1 MASEFIE
8 KGKGTLRVLVVTN
21 MYPDAGRP
29 AWGIFV
35 QQQVE
40 SLRALGHQVDV
51 LQVRGSDSKLEY
63 LSAIR
68 QVWRRT
74 RQRAY
79 HVVHAHYGLSGL
91 SALFRWKTPLV
102 VTLHGSDALV
112 GWLEP
117 AVSRLVCRIAREVV
131 AVSGQIAERFSGTVI
146 PCGVDLDLFRPFD
159 KAAARRRTG
168 WPSSGRVVLFPY
180 QPDRQVKRF
189 DLASEAVQRLQAK
202 GMEVRLQTVCDVP
215 HAQMPFYYSASDAM
229 VLCSDSEGSP
239 TALKEAL
246 ACGLP
251 VAATPVGNVPEIV
264 RGVEIVEICRQDAES
279 LRAGLQRIIEQPA
292 DSRARCRAREKM
304 RRFDQTAT
312 AQALVE
318 VYRRAL
324 SGQRTSG
331 NTAVLSS
338 PP

>member
-1 MASEFIE
+1 MENDR
-8 KGKGTLRVLVVTN
+8 TLRVLVVTN
-21 MYPDAGRP
+21 MYPDADRP

-117 AVSRLVCRIAREVV
+117 AVSRLVCRFAREVV

-146 PCGVDLDLFRPFD
+146 PCGVDLDLFQPLD
-159 KAAARRRTG
+159 QQEARQRLG
-168 WPSSGRVVLFPY
+168 WPSNGRVVLFPY

-189 DLASEAVQRLQAK
+189 DLASEAVKRLQAW
-202 GMEVRLQTVCDVP
+202 GMEVCLQTVSNVSQ
-215 HAQMPFYYSASDAM
+215 AQMPFYYSASDAM

-251 VAATPVGNVPEIV
+251 VAATQVGHVPEIV
-264 RGVEIVEICRQDAES
+264 QGVEIVELCRQDADS
-279 LRAGLQRIIEQPA
+279 LCAGLQKVLERPP
-292 DSRARCRAREKM
+292 DRGARRRAREKM
-304 RRFDQTAT
+304 GRFDHLAI
-312 AQALVE
+312 AQALVGI
-318 VYRRAL
+318 YLRASAGQNPSSSEATLL
-324 SGQRTSG
+324 SPR
-331 NTAVLSS
+331 
-338 PP
+338 